1 MKDSASAQNTIVA
14 FYRGYSRYRYLYFTT
29 GKQWSKDLLDNK
41 GISTNQHTSI
51 AKAGVNVMIGMKHND
66 T

>member
-14 FYRGYSRYRYLYFTT
+14 FYQEYSRYHYLYFTT
-29 GKQWSKDLLDNK
+29 GKQWSKDLMNIK
-41 GISTNQHTSI
+41 GVSINQHTSM
-51 AKAGVNVMIGMKHND
+51 ARAGMKVMIGIKDND